1 MLCHLLQM
9 YFVFLIL
16 AGRFWLEFLDFR
28 SRVSRTALALFIF
41 PNINYRRRID
51 INDVCNKMKGLS
63 TFFLRWLLFHEW
75 TSTSEALMV
84 VLGLVSSSLMCV
96 CVYFLFYF
104 LFSSFRL
111 SFDNL
116 HILSQ
121 RNDFC
126 VVSNINQ
133 PQCVFKISMDWTVKL
148 LQVYCVWIG
157 RGKIKHNDDHIFY
170 GKLPF
175 GSSWA

>member
-84 VLGLVSSSLMCV
+84 VLGLVSSSLMCMCV
-96 CVYFLFYF
+96 CTFYF
-104 LFSSFRL
+104 
-111 SFDNL
+111 
-116 HILSQ
+116 
-121 RNDFC
+121 
-126 VVSNINQ
+126 
-133 PQCVFKISMDWTVKL
+133 
-148 LQVYCVWIG
+148 
-157 RGKIKHNDDHIFY
+157 IFY
-170 GKLPF
+170 SLYF
-175 GSSWA
+175 VFLSIIYTFSVNEMTFVSFQTSISLNVSSKYQWTGP